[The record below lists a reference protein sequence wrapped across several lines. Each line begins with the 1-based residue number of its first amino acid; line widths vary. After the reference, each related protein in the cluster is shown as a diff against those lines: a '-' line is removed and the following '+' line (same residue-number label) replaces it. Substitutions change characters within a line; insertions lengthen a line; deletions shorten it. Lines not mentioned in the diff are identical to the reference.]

1 MKTVWRVFEYLKRY
15 PWLAAGTLTCAIFG
29 TLMVIVFPSVTKWII
44 EDVVRANRP
53 DKLLPLI
60 LLAAVAFIIQHVF
73 NSVRIILNNTFEQK
87 VIFDLRSDLY
97 SHIQLLPLRWF
108 DNRATGDLM
117 TRVIEDVNSV
127 ERVLIDGIE
136 QGVVAVLQ
144 IVIVVAVMFYWNAKL
159 ALLALVP
166 LPLLIAGAL
175 AYTLTAHRR
184 YRLQR
189 RAASN
194 INALLHDNLAGVRQI
209 KSFARER
216 EEHARFNRASDQ
228 LRHATLV
235 VMRTWAIYSP
245 SMSMFEA
252 IGALLVLGFGSHDV
266 LTGSLQLG
274 DLVGILMLM
283 AFLYDPISRLHQL
296 NQLVQAGRAAG
307 ERVFEI
313 LDEDVEPGA
322 VTKIKSVAEP
332 DGFPRVNRDETREAV
347 SFPYRPA
354 LPIIGDIRYDDV
366 SFSYVDGLSALRHIS
381 FHAPPGTTTALV
393 GATGAGKSTLVN
405 LLVRFY
411 EFDHGQ
417 IYVDDKPV
425 RDYDLRTLREAVG
438 VVTQESFLF
447 NGSIRENLLMGKPSA
462 SEAELWRAVDAAN
475 ARQFIERLPDG
486 VESVVGE
493 RGVKLSVGEKQRLS
507 IARALLKDPPILILD
522 EATASVDT
530 ATERLIQE
538 ALEHLMANR
547 TSIVIAHRL
556 STIVGADQILVLDHG
571 RVLERGTHEELLVL
585 DQKYAQLCRQ
595 SLLESSPQR
604 EAESDEEIVTSEV
617 SEPEEQRLPV

>member
-1 MKTVWRVFEYLKRY
+1 MKTVWRVLAYLKRY
-15 PWLAAGTLTCAIFG
+15 PWFAAGTLGCAIAG
-29 TLMVIVFPSVTKWII
+29 TLMVIVFPTVTKWII
-44 EDVVRANRP
+44 NDVVRAHHP
-53 DKLLPLI
+53 EKLLPLI
-60 LLAAVAFIIQHVF
+60 CLAAIAFILQHAF
-73 NSVRIILNNTFEQK
+73 NALRIVLNNTFEQK

-144 IVIVVAVMFYWNAKL
+144 VVIVMTVMFYLNVKL
-159 ALLALVP
+159 ALLAL
-166 LPLLIAGAL
+166 LPFPFLIAGAL

-189 RAASN
+189 RAASAM
-194 INALLHDNLAGVRQI
+194 NALLHDNLSGVRQI
-209 KSFARER
+209 KSFVRER
-216 EEHARFNRASDQ
+216 QEHARFNRVSDQ

-235 VMRTWAIYSP
+235 VMRVWALYSP
-245 SMSMFEA
+245 SMSIFEA
-252 IGALLVLGFGSHDV
+252 CGAVIILAFGSHAV
-266 LTGSLQLG
+266 LTGTLQLG
-274 DLVGILMLM
+274 DLVAFLMLT
-283 AFLYDPISRLHQL
+283 AFLYDPASRLHQL

-313 LDEDVEPGA
+313 LDEPIEPGWIDKKPSA
-322 VTKIKSVAEP
+322 RIA
-332 DGFPRVNRDETREAV
+332 
-347 SFPYRPA
+347 
-354 LPIIGDIRYDDV
+354 GDIRYGDV
-366 SFSYVDGLSALRHIS
+366 SFSYTDGLPALDRVS
-381 FHAPPGTTTALV
+381 FHAPPGATVALV

-411 EFDHGQ
+411 ELSSGE
-417 IYVDDKPV
+417 IYVDGKPI
-425 RDYDLRTLREAVG
+425 RQYGLRSLREAIG

-447 NGSIRENLLMGKPSA
+447 NGSIRENLLMGKPTA
-462 SEAELWRAVDAAN
+462 TDPELWRAADAAN
-475 ARQFIERLPDG
+475 ARAFIERLPAG
-486 VESVVGE
+486 LESIVGE

-538 ALEHLMANR
+538 ALERLMFHR

-556 STIVGADQILVLDHG
+556 STIVHADQILVLDHG
-571 RVLERGTHEELLVL
+571 RIIERGRHDELLAL
-585 DQKYAQLCRQ
+585 DGKYTRLCEQ
-595 SLLESSPQR
+595 SLLETSPQH
-604 EAESDEEIVTSEV
+604 EPDTPAEIATLPLSVPDEQLSI
-617 SEPEEQRLPV
+617 

>member
-1 MKTVWRVFEYLKRY
+1 MKTVWRVFAYLKRY
-15 PWLAAGTLTCAIFG
+15 PWLAAGTLACAILG
-29 TLMVIVFPSVTKWII
+29 TLMVIVFPTVTKWII
-44 EDVVRANRP
+44 DDVVRANRP

-60 LLAAVAFIIQHVF
+60 LLATVAFLVQHLF
-73 NSVRIILNNTFEQK
+73 NSLRIILNNTFEQK

-194 INALLHDNLAGVRQI
+194 INALLHDNLAGIRQI

-252 IGALLVLGFGSHDV
+252 IGALLVLGFGSHAV

-313 LDEDVEPGA
+313 LDEDAEPG
-322 VTKIKSVAEP
+322 VAAGVGDP
-332 DGFPRVNRDETREAV
+332 GAATIDRGYSAR
-347 SFPYRPA
+347 
-354 LPIIGDIRYDDV
+354 IIGDIRYEDV

-381 FHAPPGTTTALV
+381 FHALPGTTTALV

-411 EFDHGQ
+411 EFDSGQ

-425 RDYDLRTLREAVG
+425 REYDLHTLREAIG

-447 NGSIRENLLMGKPSA
+447 NGSIRENLLMGKPTA
-462 SEAELWRAVDAAN
+462 TDAELWRAVDAAN
-475 ARQFIERLPDG
+475 ARQFIERLPQG
-486 VESVVGE
+486 LESVVGE

-571 RVLERGTHEELLVL
+571 CVVERGTHEELLVL

-595 SLLESSPQR
+595 SLLESSPQS
-604 EAESDEEIVTSEV
+604 EAEPQEEIITLEV
-617 SEPEEQRLPV
+617 AEPEEERLPV

>member
-1 MKTVWRVFEYLKRY
+1 MKTVWRVFAYLKRY
-15 PWLAAGTLTCAIFG
+15 PWLAAGTLACAILG
-29 TLMVIVFPSVTKWII
+29 TLLVIVFPTVTKWII
-44 EDVVRANRP
+44 DDVVRANRP

-60 LLAAVAFIIQHVF
+60 LLATVAFLVQHLF
-73 NSVRIILNNTFEQK
+73 NSLRLILNNTFEQK

-159 ALLALVP
+159 ALLALAP
-166 LPLLIAGAL
+166 FPLLIAGAL

-313 LDEDVEPGA
+313 LDEDAEPGF
-322 VTKIKSVAEP
+322 VAGVGDP
-332 DGFPRVNRDETREAV
+332 GTAAIGRGYSGR
-347 SFPYRPA
+347 
-354 LPIIGDIRYDDV
+354 IIGDIRYEDV
-366 SFSYVDGLSALRHIS
+366 NFSYVDGLSAVRHIS
-381 FHAPPGTTTALV
+381 FHVLPGTTTALV

-411 EFDHGQ
+411 EFDSGQ

-425 RDYDLRTLREAVG
+425 RGYDLRTLREAIG

-462 SEAELWRAVDAAN
+462 TDAELWRAVDAAN
-475 ARQFIERLPDG
+475 ARQFIERLPQG
-486 VESVVGE
+486 LESVVGE

-556 STIVGADQILVLDHG
+556 STIVRADQILVLDHG
-571 RVLERGTHEELLVL
+571 RIVERGTHEELLVL

-595 SLLESSPQR
+595 SLLDSSPQS
-604 EAESDEEIVTSEV
+604 EAEPQEEIITSEIA
-617 SEPEEQRLPV
+617 EPEEERLPV

>member
-1 MKTVWRVFEYLKRY
+1 MKTVWRVFAYLKRY
-15 PWLAAGTLTCAIFG
+15 PWLAAGTLTCAIMG

-60 LLAAVAFIIQHVF
+60 LLAAGAFLVQHVF
-73 NSVRIILNNTFEQK
+73 NALRIILNNTFEQK

-159 ALLALVP
+159 ASLALVP
-166 LPLLIAGAL
+166 FPLLIAGAL

-194 INALLHDNLAGVRQI
+194 INSLLHDNLAGVRQI
-209 KSFARER
+209 KSFAREG

-283 AFLYDPISRLHQL
+283 AFLYDPVSRLHQL

-313 LDEDVEPGA
+313 LDEHAEPGVA
-322 VTKIKSVAEP
+322 MKIKSAGEP
-332 DGFPRVNRDETREAV
+332 DRSPHLKGDDTREAV
-347 SFPYRPA
+347 SFLDKPA
-354 LPIIGDIRYDDV
+354 LPIVGDIRYDDV
-366 SFSYVDGLSALRHIS
+366 SFSYVDGLSALQHIS

-411 EFDHGQ
+411 EFDSGQ
-417 IYVDDKPV
+417 INVDDK
-425 RDYDLRTLREAVG
+425 
-438 VVTQESFLF
+438 
-447 NGSIRENLLMGKPSA
+447 SIREYRP
-462 SEAELWRAVDAAN
+462 
-475 ARQFIERLPDG
+475 AR
-486 VESVVGE
+486 
-493 RGVKLSVGEKQRLS
+493 
-507 IARALLKDPPILILD
+507 
-522 EATASVDT
+522 
-530 ATERLIQE
+530 
-538 ALEHLMANR
+538 
-547 TSIVIAHRL
+547 
-556 STIVGADQILVLDHG
+556 ST
-571 RVLERGTHEELLVL
+571 
-585 DQKYAQLCRQ
+585 
-595 SLLESSPQR
+595 
-604 EAESDEEIVTSEV
+604 
-617 SEPEEQRLPV
+617 